1 MTRCRS
7 LHLTGLVIGVAE
19 AQAGKAGC
27 RLQLVGSPV
36 QRPTIQTIRR
46 QISRTGRRGS
56 IVTVWVNPLCSGSAD
71 WGPPRGEP
79 LHAPGPTELIS
90 GLYLDGGPLSLR
102 SATRCT
108 SLSGTPGA
116 GTITVTDPASGAI
129 LATETVANGQLAKI
143 RLPAGTYTIVG
154 TFANAMSDNQNM
166 QSPPRSVTIRSGQ
179 TIRQDVSVSIK

>member
-1 MTRCRS
+1 M
-7 LHLTGLVIGVAE
+7 HLTGLAISVAE
-19 AQAGKAGC
+19 VRAEKAGC
-27 RLQLVGSPV
+27 HLRLAGSPV

-46 QISRTGRRGS
+46 QSSRTGRRGP
-56 IVTVWVNPLCSGSAD
+56 IVTAWVNPLCSGSAA
-71 WGPPRGEP
+71 WGPPRDEP
-79 LHAPGPTELIS
+79 LHSPGPTELVS

-102 SATRCT
+102 SAARCT

-129 LATETVANGQLAKI
+129 LATETVVNGQLARI
-143 RLPAGTYTIVG
+143 RLPAGTYTLVG

-179 TIRQDVSVSIK
+179 TTRQDVSVSIK